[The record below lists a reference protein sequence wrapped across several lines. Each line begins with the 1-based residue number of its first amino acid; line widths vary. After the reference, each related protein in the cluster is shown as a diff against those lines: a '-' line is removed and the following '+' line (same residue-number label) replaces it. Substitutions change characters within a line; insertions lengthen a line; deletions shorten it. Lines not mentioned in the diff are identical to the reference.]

1 MGLAIIAFPVLRH
14 QEKLSTHTLEVKQ
27 FCWLHFIIKP
37 GKIKPSSVS
46 VTQRLLNQKPQT
58 RQTIIFFSV
67 RSIELKRSVGGWG
80 PCPHGVYFLSASN
93 FFSVVPVVGVQRIIF
108 RALHIFHELVWIW
121 ILVKCS
127 ERCCWRHNN
136 VLCSH
141 MLQLSTARTVLP
153 GENTCGHGPDRTR
166 ERPSHQQPV
175 SVSSSWILRLTWA
188 PYSQSTSRSRWLA
201 WQAPVVLSYD
211 LINEHVR
218 LTDTSSHISSLQ
230 LNTFKYKSCG
240 VKH

>member
-67 RSIELKRSVGGWG
+67 RSIELKQSVGGWG

-93 FFSVVPVVGVQRIIF
+93 FFSVVPVVGVQRIFF

-127 ERCCWRHNN
+127 ERCCWRHNK

-141 MLQLSTARTVLP
+141 MLQVSTARTVLP
-153 GENTCGHGPDRTR
+153 GENIMWTR
-166 ERPSHQQPV
+166 AWSDQRETFTSAAGF
-175 SVSSSWILRLTWA
+175 SLILMD
-188 PYSQSTSRSRWLA
+188 P
-201 WQAPVVLSYD
+201 
-211 LINEHVR
+211 
-218 LTDTSSHISSLQ
+218 SSHLSSLQ
-230 LNTFKYKSCG
+230 PIDEQESSISLAGSSRVVLWFN
-240 VKH
+240 

>member
-67 RSIELKRSVGGWG
+67 RSVEPKRSVGGWG

-93 FFSVVPVVGVQRIIF
+93 FFSVVPVVGVQRIFF

-141 MLQLSTARTVLP
+141 MLQVSTARTVLP
-153 GENTCGHGPDRTR
+153 RENVMWTR
-166 ERPSHQQPV
+166 AWSDQRETFTSAAGF
-175 SVSSSWILRLTWA
+175 SLILMD
-188 PYSQSTSRSRWLA
+188 P
-201 WQAPVVLSYD
+201 
-211 LINEHVR
+211 
-218 LTDTSSHISSLQ
+218 SSHLSSLQ
-230 LNTFKYKSCG
+230 PIDEQESLISLAGSSRVVLWFN
-240 VKH
+240 

>member
-1 MGLAIIAFPVLRH
+1 MGLAIVAFPVLRH
-14 QEKLSTHTLEVKQ
+14 PEKLSTHTLEVKQ

-37 GKIKPSSVS
+37 GKIKSSSVS

-67 RSIELKRSVGGWG
+67 RSVEPKRSVGGWG

-93 FFSVVPVVGVQRIIF
+93 FFSVVPVVGVQRIFF

-127 ERCCWRHNN
+127 ERCCWRHNK

-141 MLQLSTARTVLP
+141 MLQVSTARTVLP
-153 GENTCGHGPDRTR
+153 GENIMWTR
-166 ERPSHQQPV
+166 AWSDQRETFTSAAGF
-175 SVSSSWILRLTWA
+175 SLILMD
-188 PYSQSTSRSRWLA
+188 P
-201 WQAPVVLSYD
+201 
-211 LINEHVR
+211 
-218 LTDTSSHISSLQ
+218 SSHLSSLQ
-230 LNTFKYKSCG
+230 PIDEQESLISLAGSSRVVLWFN
-240 VKH
+240 

>member
-67 RSIELKRSVGGWG
+67 RSVEPKQSVGGWG

-93 FFSVVPVVGVQRIIF
+93 FFSVVPVVGVQRIFF

-127 ERCCWRHNN
+127 RRCCCRHNK

-141 MLQLSTARTVLP
+141 MLQVSTARTVLP
-153 GENTCGHGPDRTR
+153 GENIMWTR
-166 ERPSHQQPV
+166 AWSDQRETFTSAAGF
-175 SVSSSWILRLTWA
+175 SLILMD
-188 PYSQSTSRSRWLA
+188 P
-201 WQAPVVLSYD
+201 
-211 LINEHVR
+211 
-218 LTDTSSHISSLQ
+218 SSHLSSLQ
-230 LNTFKYKSCG
+230 PIDEQESLISLAGSSRVVLWFN
-240 VKH
+240 

>member
-67 RSIELKRSVGGWG
+67 RSIELKQSVGGWG

-93 FFSVVPVVGVQRIIF
+93 FFSVVPVVGVQRIFF

-141 MLQLSTARTVLP
+141 MLQVSTARTVLP
-153 GENTCGHGPDRTR
+153 GENVMWTR
-166 ERPSHQQPV
+166 AWSDQRETFTSAAGF
-175 SVSSSWILRLTWA
+175 SLILMD
-188 PYSQSTSRSRWLA
+188 P
-201 WQAPVVLSYD
+201 
-211 LINEHVR
+211 
-218 LTDTSSHISSLQ
+218 SSHLSSLQ
-230 LNTFKYKSCG
+230 PIDEQESLISLAGSSRVVLWFN
-240 VKH
+240 

>member
-1 MGLAIIAFPVLRH
+1 MGLAIVAFPVLRH
-14 QEKLSTHTLEVKQ
+14 PEKLSTHTLEVKQ

-67 RSIELKRSVGGWG
+67 RSIELKQSVGGWG

-93 FFSVVPVVGVQRIIF
+93 FFSVVPVVGVQRIFF

-141 MLQLSTARTVLP
+141 MLQVSTARTVLP
-153 GENTCGHGPDRTR
+153 GENIMWTR
-166 ERPSHQQPV
+166 AWSDQRETFTSAAGF
-175 SVSSSWILRLTWA
+175 SLILMD
-188 PYSQSTSRSRWLA
+188 P
-201 WQAPVVLSYD
+201 
-211 LINEHVR
+211 
-218 LTDTSSHISSLQ
+218 SSHLSSLQ
-230 LNTFKYKSCG
+230 LIDEQESLISLAGSSRVVLWFN
-240 VKH
+240 

>member
-1 MGLAIIAFPVLRH
+1 MGLAIVAFPVLRH
-14 QEKLSTHTLEVKQ
+14 PEKLSTHTLEVKQ

-67 RSIELKRSVGGWG
+67 RSVEPKQSVVGWG

-93 FFSVVPVVGVQRIIF
+93 FFSVVPVVGVQRIFF

-127 ERCCWRHNN
+127 ERCCWRHNK

-141 MLQLSTARTVLP
+141 MLQVSTARTVLP
-153 GENTCGHGPDRTR
+153 GENIMWTR
-166 ERPSHQQPV
+166 AWSDQRETFTSAAGF
-175 SVSSSWILRLTWA
+175 SLILMD
-188 PYSQSTSRSRWLA
+188 P
-201 WQAPVVLSYD
+201 
-211 LINEHVR
+211 
-218 LTDTSSHISSLQ
+218 SSHLSSLQ
-230 LNTFKYKSCG
+230 PIDEQESLISLAGSSRVVLWFN
-240 VKH
+240 

>member
-1 MGLAIIAFPVLRH
+1 MGLAIVAFPVLRH
-14 QEKLSTHTLEVKQ
+14 PEKLSTHTLEVKQ

-67 RSIELKRSVGGWG
+67 RSIELKQSVGGWG

-93 FFSVVPVVGVQRIIF
+93 FFSVVPVVGVQRIFF

-141 MLQLSTARTVLP
+141 MLQVSTARTVLP
-153 GENTCGHGPDRTR
+153 GENIMWTR
-166 ERPSHQQPV
+166 AWSDQRETFTSAAGF
-175 SVSSSWILRLTWA
+175 SLILMD
-188 PYSQSTSRSRWLA
+188 P
-201 WQAPVVLSYD
+201 
-211 LINEHVR
+211 
-218 LTDTSSHISSLQ
+218 SSHLSSLQ
-230 LNTFKYKSCG
+230 PIDEQESSISLAGSSRVVLWFN
-240 VKH
+240 

>member
-67 RSIELKRSVGGWG
+67 RSVEPKQSVGGWG

-93 FFSVVPVVGVQRIIF
+93 FFSVVPVVGVQRIFF

-141 MLQLSTARTVLP
+141 MLQVSTARTVLP
-153 GENTCGHGPDRTR
+153 GENVMWTR
-166 ERPSHQQPV
+166 AWSDQRETFTSAAGF
-175 SVSSSWILRLTWA
+175 SLILMD
-188 PYSQSTSRSRWLA
+188 P
-201 WQAPVVLSYD
+201 
-211 LINEHVR
+211 
-218 LTDTSSHISSLQ
+218 SSHLSSLQ
-230 LNTFKYKSCG
+230 PIDEQESLISLAGSSRVVLWFN
-240 VKH
+240 

>member
-67 RSIELKRSVGGWG
+67 RSIELKQSVGGWG

-93 FFSVVPVVGVQRIIF
+93 FFSVVPVVGVQRIFF

-141 MLQLSTARTVLP
+141 MLQVSTARTVLP
-153 GENTCGHGPDRTR
+153 GENVMWTR
-166 ERPSHQQPV
+166 AWSDQRETFTSAAGF
-175 SVSSSWILRLTWA
+175 SLILMD
-188 PYSQSTSRSRWLA
+188 P
-201 WQAPVVLSYD
+201 
-211 LINEHVR
+211 
-218 LTDTSSHISSLQ
+218 SSHLSSLQ
-230 LNTFKYKSCG
+230 PIDEQESSISLAGSSRVVLWFN
-240 VKH
+240 

>member
-67 RSIELKRSVGGWG
+67 RSVEPKQSVGGWG

-93 FFSVVPVVGVQRIIF
+93 FFSVVPVVGVQRIFF

-141 MLQLSTARTVLP
+141 MLQVSTARTVLP
-153 GENTCGHGPDRTR
+153 GENIMWTR
-166 ERPSHQQPV
+166 AWSDQRETFTSAAGF
-175 SVSSSWILRLTWA
+175 SLILMD
-188 PYSQSTSRSRWLA
+188 P
-201 WQAPVVLSYD
+201 
-211 LINEHVR
+211 
-218 LTDTSSHISSLQ
+218 SSHLSSLQ
-230 LNTFKYKSCG
+230 PIDEQESLISLAGSSRVVLWFN
-240 VKH
+240 

>member
-67 RSIELKRSVGGWG
+67 RSIELKQSVGGWG

-108 RALHIFHELVWIW
+108 RALHIFHELLWIW

-141 MLQLSTARTVLP
+141 MLQVSTARTVLP
-153 GENTCGHGPDRTR
+153 GENVMWTR
-166 ERPSHQQPV
+166 AWSDQRETFTSAAGF
-175 SVSSSWILRLTWA
+175 SLILMD
-188 PYSQSTSRSRWLA
+188 P
-201 WQAPVVLSYD
+201 
-211 LINEHVR
+211 
-218 LTDTSSHISSLQ
+218 SSHLSSLQ
-230 LNTFKYKSCG
+230 PIDEQESSISLAGSSRVVLWFN
-240 VKH
+240 

>member
-1 MGLAIIAFPVLRH
+1 MHH

-67 RSIELKRSVGGWG
+67 RSIELKQSVGGWG

-93 FFSVVPVVGVQRIIF
+93 FFSVVPVVGVQRIFF

-141 MLQLSTARTVLP
+141 MLQVSTARTVLP
-153 GENTCGHGPDRTR
+153 GENVMWTR
-166 ERPSHQQPV
+166 AWSDQRETFTSAAGF
-175 SVSSSWILRLTWA
+175 SLILMD
-188 PYSQSTSRSRWLA
+188 P
-201 WQAPVVLSYD
+201 
-211 LINEHVR
+211 
-218 LTDTSSHISSLQ
+218 SSHLSSLQ
-230 LNTFKYKSCG
+230 PIDEQESLISLAGSSRVVLWFN
-240 VKH
+240 